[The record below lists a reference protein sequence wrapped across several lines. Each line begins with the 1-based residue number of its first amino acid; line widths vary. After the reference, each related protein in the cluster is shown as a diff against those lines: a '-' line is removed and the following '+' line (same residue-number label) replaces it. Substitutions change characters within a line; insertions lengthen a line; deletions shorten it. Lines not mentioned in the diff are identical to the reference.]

1 MASNHDYFLA
11 GDHESGKALVADA
24 LTQLGFEVATTP
36 NGGFTAKRGSFAK
49 TMWLGAMAG
58 KNFHVTFIVEFFTD
72 AQGAL
77 VARLSRSL
85 GSSGVKGGALG
96 VAKTAPLERLSLRAP
111 RRSPRVRWGPAP
123 VGPRTGATR
132 CGTTWW
138 RRPARR

>member
-85 GSSGVKGGALG
+85 GSSMVKGGAIG
-96 VAKTAPLERLSLRAP
+96 VAKTETMFGEIASSLLQALSTSGRLLGNVA
-111 RRSPRVRWGPAP
+111 VA
-123 VGPRTGATR
+123 
-132 CGTTWW
+132 
-138 RRPARR
+138 